1 MKKEELKKVYETP
14 SEEFHNC
21 VVSTLE
27 SLDAAPVMRLRRTNR
42 KRIAALCAAA
52 AVLTAFTV
60 TAAATDMF
68 GLTASRRGT
77 YGLNVKVENSNTD
90 TAEYQPMKL
99 KLGYMP
105 AAYANGRSDSVCYV
119 YEDNTVDTYFNASIY
134 YTEYFN
140 YDYTNVVNTEE
151 TEIDGHKTLII
162 TFKEAENT
170 DKLFYAAL
178 KYFDE
183 YGCLVRCSG
192 TDYDELMK
200 ITEKAEVEPDTDID
214 TVTPPDLIEGMEYS
228 APGAL
233 SDYAKEEEGPE
244 VGFREEYFAGNV
256 HEAKVGESIEFSVAD
271 YNQNS
276 VSVTAKVT
284 SVKEQDNADGLDT
297 GDFIVTGYS
306 NYFDGYGNLIKQNE
320 FTVNDNADEDNLG
333 TMRTVTLTRHFYVAD
348 IELTAQ
354 EDIDNLR
361 RAFGANVLCIDDEN
375 KFFYGSETL
384 DYEFVIKVCETSANE
399 KLSLKKRRNE
409 EHKTRIYHGKRYR
422 RYFIHNVLRC

>member
-27 SLDAAPVMRLRRTNR
+27 SLDAAPVMRLHRTNR

-151 TEIDGHKTLII
+151 TEINGHKTIII

-170 DKLFYAAL
+170 DKLFYATL

-183 YGCLVRCSG
+183 YGCLVRCNG

-228 APGAL
+228 APGKL
-233 SDYAKEEEGPE
+233 QTKSSVLKKGETKNIKL
-244 VGFREEYFAGNV
+244 GFITEN
-256 HEAKVGESIEFSVAD
+256 
-271 YNQNS
+271 
-276 VSVTAKVT
+276 
-284 SVKEQDNADGLDT
+284 DT
-297 GDFIVTGYS
+297 
-306 NYFDGYGNLIKQNE
+306 
-320 FTVNDNADEDNLG
+320 
-333 TMRTVTLTRHFYVAD
+333 AD
-348 IELTAQ
+348 ISYITFSAVDASNSLYQ
-354 EDIDNLR
+354 NYMI
-361 RAFGANVLCIDDEN
+361 
-375 KFFYGSETL
+375 KFKE
-384 DYEFVIKVCETSANE
+384 
-399 KLSLKKRRNE
+399 
-409 EHKTRIYHGKRYR
+409 
-422 RYFIHNVLRC
+422 